1 MNTKRGSSA
10 YEKLSKKFGKPTFA
24 SHLKAIV
31 ELDFESR
38 SACARKLGITPQALY
53 EYTSAN
59 RIPSPSQAGKM
70 AKKLGYSPI
79 VFIELAVSDSIQKAG
94 YKYKVKLESA

>member
-59 RIPSPSQAGKM
+59 RIPSPHRPGKWP
-70 AKKLGYSPI
+70 KS
-79 VFIELAVSDSIQKAG
+79 LATRP
-94 YKYKVKLESA
+94 

>member
-1 MNTKRGSSA
+1 
-10 YEKLSKKFGKPTFA
+10 
-24 SHLKAIV
+24 
-31 ELDFESR
+31 
-38 SACARKLGITPQALY
+38 
-53 EYTSAN
+53 
-59 RIPSPSQAGKM
+59 M